1 MRGCCLDVVHSL
13 LHPFAVSVACLQYRS
28 WMRFGVRKPLK
39 TSSYPAYVYINFG
52 RSLTFYYDSM
62 KFTASTGL
70 YKIPA
75 SKGPAGESV
84 KFDGTA
90 CGCWFPSCSCRLHW
104 HRQVLP
110 CRHNKHKD
118 QGSRVVPH
126 WDDSLAARPCSPLLK
141 KKTLASALVF
151 LPMFY
156 HGVPC
161 HHVHCDSDTGPAFL
175 FWLLVPVSTLQ
186 LHK

>member
-1 MRGCCLDVVHSL
+1 MSVVAAALTWCSHCS
-13 LHPFAVSVACLQYRS
+13 FAVSIACLQYRS

-39 TSSYPAYVYINFG
+39 TSSYPAYIYINFDK
-52 RSLTFYYDSM
+52 SLTFYYDFM

-84 KFDGTA
+84 KFDGVV

-118 QGSRVVPH
+118 QGSRLSCTTLRWLSGCPPLFPTVQKKDTRFCSGFPAHGLSWSPTSPSVV
-126 WDDSLAARPCSPLLK
+126 WQWLWTCIFVLVISLN
-141 KKTLASALVF
+141 
-151 LPMFY
+151 
-156 HGVPC
+156 
-161 HHVHCDSDTGPAFL
+161 
-175 FWLLVPVSTLQ
+175 
-186 LHK
+186 